1 MSAPET
7 KDKYTGKDYPQV
19 WISTDRLLSASST
32 ELILNMLAED
42 EFILS
47 HVRRFDIKGESI
59 PATINSGP
67 NRGLVNNHS
76 ERRIIRFGTQEVEL
90 TKAVG
95 DFYLELLVKDEA
107 ELNEVFEEIKKV
119 CNEAILPLGFGY
131 TLSVGRYTKYR
142 STLSD
147 SY

>member
-1 MSAPET
+1 MSVPTE
-7 KDKYTGKDYPQV
+7 DKYTGKDYPQI
-19 WISTDRLLSASST
+19 WISTDRLLSAQST
-32 ELILNMLAED
+32 ESVLNLLAED

-47 HVRRFDIKGESI
+47 RVRRFDIKGESI

-67 NRGLVNNHS
+67 NRGIANNHS
-76 ERRIIRFGTQEVEL
+76 ERRIIRFGKQEIEL

-107 ELNEVFEEIKKV
+107 EMNAVFEEVKKV

-131 TLSVGRYTKYR
+131 TLSIGRYTKYR

-147 SY
+147 Y

>member
-1 MSAPET
+1 MSVPTE
-7 KDKYTGKDYPQV
+7 DKYTGKDYPQI
-19 WISTDRLLSASST
+19 WISTDRLLSAQST
-32 ELILNMLAED
+32 ESVLNLLAED
-42 EFILS
+42 DFILS
-47 HVRRFDIKGESI
+47 RVRRFDIKGESI

-67 NRGLVNNHS
+67 NRGIANNHS
-76 ERRIIRFGTQEVEL
+76 ERRIIRFGKQEIEL

-107 ELNEVFEEIKKV
+107 EMNAVFEEVKKV

-131 TLSVGRYTKYR
+131 TLSIGRYTKYR

-147 SY
+147 Y

>member
-1 MSAPET
+1 MSVPTE
-7 KDKYTGKDYPQV
+7 DKYTGKDYPQV
-19 WISTDRLLSASST
+19 WISTDRLLSADST
-32 ELILNMLAED
+32 ERVLNMLAED

-67 NRGLVNNHS
+67 NKGIANNHS
-76 ERRIIRFGTQEVEL
+76 ERRIIRFGKQEIEL
-90 TKAVG
+90 TRAVG

-107 ELNEVFEEIKKV
+107 EMNAVFEEVKKV

-131 TLSVGRYTKYR
+131 TLSIGRYTKYR

-147 SY
+147 Y

>member
-1 MSAPET
+1 MSVPTE
-7 KDKYTGKDYPQV
+7 DKYTGKDYPQI
-19 WISTDRLLSASST
+19 WISTDRLLSAQST
-32 ELILNMLAED
+32 ESVLNLLAED

-67 NRGLVNNHS
+67 NRGIANNHS
-76 ERRIIRFGTQEVEL
+76 ERRIIRFGKQEIEL

-107 ELNEVFEEIKKV
+107 EMNAVFEEVKKV

-131 TLSVGRYTKYR
+131 TLSIGRYTKYR
-142 STLSD
+142 STISD
-147 SY
+147 N

>member
-1 MSAPET
+1 MSVPTE
-7 KDKYTGKDYPQV
+7 DKYTGKDYPQI
-19 WISTDRLLSASST
+19 WISTDRLLSAQST
-32 ELILNMLAED
+32 ESVLNLLAED

-67 NRGLVNNHS
+67 NRGIANNHS
-76 ERRIIRFGTQEVEL
+76 ERRIIRFGKQEIEL
-90 TKAVG
+90 TKAIG

-107 ELNEVFEEIKKV
+107 EMNEVFEEVKKV

-131 TLSVGRYTKYR
+131 TLSIGRYTKYR
-142 STLSD
+142 STISD
-147 SY
+147 N

>member
-1 MSAPET
+1 MSVPTE
-7 KDKYTGKDYPQV
+7 DKYTGKDYPQI

-32 ELILNMLAED
+32 ELILNRLAEAD
-42 EFILS
+42 FILPR
-47 HVRRFDIKGESI
+47 VRRFDIKGESI

-67 NRGLVNNHS
+67 NKGIANNRA
-76 ERRIIRFGTQEVEL
+76 ERRIIRFGKQEIEL

-107 ELNEVFEEIKKV
+107 EMNAVFEEVKKV

-131 TLSVGRYTKYR
+131 TLSIGRYTKYR
-142 STLSD
+142 STISD
-147 SY
+147 N

>member
-1 MSAPET
+1 MSVPTE
-7 KDKYTGKDYPQV
+7 DKYTGKDYPQIQ
-19 WISTDRLLSASST
+19 ISTDRLLSAQST
-32 ELILNMLAED
+32 EAVLNLLAED
-42 EFILS
+42 EFIIS
-47 HVRRFDIKGESI
+47 HVRRFDIKGENL

-67 NRGLVNNHS
+67 HRGIANNHS
-76 ERRIIRFGTQEVEL
+76 ERRIIRFGKQEIEL

-107 ELNEVFEEIKKV
+107 EMNEVFEEVKKV

-131 TLSVGRYTKYR
+131 TLSIGRYTKYR

-147 SY
+147 Y

>member
-1 MSAPET
+1 MSVPDS
-7 KDKYTGKDYPQV
+7 KDNYTGKDYPQV
-19 WISTDRLLSASST
+19 WISTDRLLSAAST
-32 ELILNMLAED
+32 ETLLNLLAEN
-42 EFILS
+42 EFIIT

-67 NRGLVNNHS
+67 NRGIANNHS
-76 ERRIIRFGTQEVEL
+76 ERRTIRFGTQEVEL

-107 ELNEVFEEIKKV
+107 ELNEVFEEVKKV
-119 CNEAILPLGFGY
+119 CNDAILPLGFGY

-142 STLSD
+142 STISD
-147 SY
+147 TY

>member
-1 MSAPET
+1 MSVPNV
-7 KDKYTGKDYPQV
+7 KDNYTGKAYPQV
-19 WISTDRLLSASST
+19 RIMTDRLLSADST
-32 ELILNMLAED
+32 ERVLNMLAEN

-47 HVRRFDIKGESI
+47 HVRRFDIRGESI

-67 NRGLVNNHS
+67 HKGIANNHS
-76 ERRIIRFGTQEVEL
+76 ERKIIRFGTQEVEL
-90 TKAVG
+90 TKSVG
-95 DFYLELLVKDEA
+95 DFYLEVLVKDEA
-107 ELNEVFEEIKKV
+107 ELNEVFEEVKKV

-142 STLSD
+142 STISD

>member
-1 MSAPET
+1 MSVPET
-7 KDKYTGKDYPQV
+7 KDNYTGKDFPQV
-19 WISTDRLLSASST
+19 WISTDRLLSANST
-32 ELILNMLAED
+32 ELVLNMLAEN
-42 EFILS
+42 EKILS

-67 NRGLVNNHS
+67 HKGIANNHS
-76 ERRIIRFGTQEVEL
+76 ERRAIRFGTQEIEL

-107 ELNEVFEEIKKV
+107 ELNEVFEEIKSV
-119 CNEAILPLGFGY
+119 CNAAILPLGFGF

-142 STLSD
+142 STISD
-147 SY
+147 TY

>member
-1 MSAPET
+1 MSVPES
-7 KDKYTGKDYPQV
+7 KDNYTGKAYPQV
-19 WISTDRLLSASST
+19 RISTDRLLSASST
-32 ELILNMLAED
+32 ETLLNLLAED

-67 NRGLVNNHS
+67 NKGIANNHS
-76 ERRIIRFGTQEVEL
+76 ERRTIRFGTQEIEL
-90 TKAVG
+90 TKLVG

-107 ELNEVFEEIKKV
+107 ELDEVFEEIKKV
-119 CNEAILPLGFGY
+119 CNDAILPLGFGY
-131 TLSVGRYTKYR
+131 TLTVGRYTKYR

-147 SY
+147 Y

>member
-1 MSAPET
+1 MSVPDS
-7 KDKYTGKDYPQV
+7 KDNYTGKDYPQV
-19 WISTDRLLSASST
+19 WISTDRLLSAAST
-32 ELILNMLAED
+32 ETLLNLLAEN
-42 EFILS
+42 EFIIT

-67 NRGLVNNHS
+67 NRGIANNHS
-76 ERRIIRFGTQEVEL
+76 ERRTIRFGNQEVEL

-107 ELNEVFEEIKKV
+107 EMNEVFEEVKKV

-131 TLSVGRYTKYR
+131 TLSIGRYTKYR
-142 STLSD
+142 STISD
-147 SY
+147 Y

>member
-1 MSAPET
+1 MSVPTE
-7 KDKYTGKDYPQV
+7 DKYTGKDYPQI
-19 WISTDRLLSASST
+19 WISTDRLLSAQST
-32 ELILNMLAED
+32 ESVLNLLAED

-67 NRGLVNNHS
+67 NRGIANNHS
-76 ERRIIRFGTQEVEL
+76 ERRIIRFGKQEIEL

-107 ELNEVFEEIKKV
+107 ELDEVF
-119 CNEAILPLGFGY
+119 
-131 TLSVGRYTKYR
+131 
-142 STLSD
+142 
-147 SY
+147 

>member
-1 MSAPET
+1 MSVPTE
-7 KDKYTGKDYPQV
+7 DKYTGKDYPQI
-19 WISTDRLLSASST
+19 WISTDRLLSAQST
-32 ELILNMLAED
+32 ESVLNLLAED

-47 HVRRFDIKGESI
+47 RVRRFDIKGESI

-67 NRGLVNNHS
+67 NRGIANNHS
-76 ERRIIRFGTQEVEL
+76 ERRTIRFGKQEIEL

-107 ELNEVFEEIKKV
+107 EMNAVFEEVKKV

-131 TLSVGRYTKYR
+131 TLSIGRYTKYR
-142 STLSD
+142 STISD
-147 SY
+147 N

>member
-1 MSAPET
+1 MSVPDS
-7 KDKYTGKDYPQV
+7 KDNYTGKDYPQV
-19 WISTDRLLSASST
+19 WISTDRLLSAAST
-32 ELILNMLAED
+32 ETLLNLLAEN
-42 EFILS
+42 EFIIT

-67 NRGLVNNHS
+67 NKGIANNHS
-76 ERRIIRFGTQEVEL
+76 ERRTIRFGTQEVEL

-95 DFYLELLVKDEA
+95 DIYLELLVKDEA
-107 ELNEVFEEIKKV
+107 ELNEVFEEVKKV
-119 CNEAILPLGFGY
+119 CNDAILPLGFGY

-142 STLSD
+142 STISD

>member
-1 MSAPET
+1 MSVPTE
-7 KDKYTGKDYPQV
+7 DKYTGKDYPQI
-19 WISTDRLLSASST
+19 WISTDRLLSAQST
-32 ELILNMLAED
+32 ESVLNLLADD

-67 NRGLVNNHS
+67 NRGIVNNHS
-76 ERRIIRFGTQEVEL
+76 ERRIIRFGKQEIEL

-107 ELNEVFEEIKKV
+107 EMNAVFEEVKKV

-131 TLSVGRYTKYR
+131 TLSIGRYTKYR
-142 STLSD
+142 STISD
-147 SY
+147 N

>member
-1 MSAPET
+1 MSVPET
-7 KDKYTGKDYPQV
+7 KDNYTGKDFPQV
-19 WISTDRLLSASST
+19 WISTDRLLSAGST
-32 ELILNMLAED
+32 ELVLNMLAEN
-42 EFILS
+42 EKILS

-67 NRGLVNNHS
+67 HKGIANNHS
-76 ERRIIRFGTQEVEL
+76 ERRTIRFGKQEIEL

-107 ELNEVFEEIKKV
+107 ELNEVFEEIKSV
-119 CNEAILPLGFGY
+119 CNAATLPLGFGF

-142 STLSD
+142 STISD